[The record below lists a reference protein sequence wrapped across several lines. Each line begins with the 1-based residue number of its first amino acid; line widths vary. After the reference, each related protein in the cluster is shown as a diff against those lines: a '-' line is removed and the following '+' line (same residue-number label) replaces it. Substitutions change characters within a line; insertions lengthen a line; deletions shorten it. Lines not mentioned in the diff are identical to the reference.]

1 MPEKLLTRRTTMARD
16 KVVNLVESWVSSGK
30 LRAGDSLPAEQKISD
45 DLGIARG
52 TVRSGLQLLEDRKVI
67 CKRNQRRI
75 IADKKAQPHITKLL
89 DNAIVLA
96 GLSNCDIKKF
106 HHSTL
111 MAGIEA
117 AVTLQLETM
126 PYNIFTI
133 RMKRENRSGY
143 FRELIEAGVKGV
155 IFFQDIT
162 LEDDFPELFK
172 LCIDKQ
178 ACCVINSGNHD
189 FSQMSQ
195 VSFNHVAA
203 NYQLT
208 RKLIDR
214 GCRNIANIS
223 RHFNPTR
230 YWVEEKYIGYKM
242 ALQEAGLTI
251 PPLQFRAQHDI
262 DYDIRDAAA
271 FERYSRLFAGYLVD
285 IFNLPPEKQADAIL
299 VNGDWDIPLVNAAC
313 EIHGK
318 TPGKDVLIA
327 GYDNKF
333 DSGPFL
339 NFNSFPPAFTV
350 DKQHDLTGEKM
361 VDLLVDQIN
370 SASGAE
376 SPKHIKIEAKIIE
389 EI

>member
-1 MPEKLLTRRTTMARD
+1 MPEKLLARRTTMARD
-16 KVVNLVESWVSSGK
+16 KVVNLIESWVDSGR

-52 TVRSGLQLLEDRKVI
+52 TVRSGLKLLEDRKVI

-75 IADKKAQPHITKLL
+75 VADRRESSNISRLL

-96 GLSNCDIKKF
+96 GLSNADLKKF

-111 MAGIEA
+111 LAGIEA
-117 AVTLQLETM
+117 AVTLQLEAM
-126 PYNIFTI
+126 PYNVFTI
-133 RMKRENRSGY
+133 RMKRENRSEY

-162 LEDDFPELFK
+162 LEDDFSELLK

-178 ACCVINSGNHD
+178 SRCVINSGNQA
-189 FSQMSQ
+189 FSMLNQ
-195 VSFNHVAA
+195 VSFDHLNA

-208 RKLIDR
+208 KLLIDR

-223 RHFNPTR
+223 YKFNQKR
-230 YWVEEKYIGYKM
+230 YWIEEKYNGYLK
-242 ALQEAGLTI
+242 AIQEAGLAI
-251 PPLQFRAQHDI
+251 PSLPFRAKHDI
-262 DYDIRDAAA
+262 DYEIKDAAA
-271 FERYSRLFAGYLVD
+271 FERYSRLYAGYLVD
-285 IFNLPPEKQADAIL
+285 VFNQPPEKQADAIL
-299 VNGDWDIPLVNAAC
+299 VSGDWDVPLVNAAC

-318 TPGKDVLIA
+318 IPGKDVIIA

-333 DSGPFL
+333 NSG
-339 NFNSFPPAFTV
+339 SFQKYHSQPPAFTV
-350 DKQHDLTGEKM
+350 DKQHDLTGKKM
-361 VDLLVDQIN
+361 VELLISQIN
-370 SASGAE
+370 GSAKADF
-376 SPKHIKIEAKIIE
+376 PQHIKIEANIIK